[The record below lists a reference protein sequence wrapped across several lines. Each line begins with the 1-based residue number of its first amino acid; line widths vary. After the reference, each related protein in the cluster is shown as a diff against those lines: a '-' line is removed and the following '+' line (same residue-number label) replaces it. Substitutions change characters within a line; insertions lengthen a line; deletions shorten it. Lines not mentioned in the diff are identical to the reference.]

1 MDPPAGVSFAGSDS
15 RLLEREQPLNRL
27 CELTAAA
34 LEGRGSVVAVVG
46 GAGEGKTALLAEAGT
61 LAEEM
66 GAQVWRAYG
75 STLERPFAF
84 GVVRQLL
91 GPPAAELG
99 PDQRDEVFTGAARLA
114 ASVLDIEDRSEPLD
128 QFTARHGLYWLLVN
142 LTRRSSAV
150 LLVDDAHWAD
160 QPSLE
165 WLGSLLRRLDGL
177 PVLVV
182 VASRPPAFDTAGDS
196 LAAMLSDPSIPLL
209 RVGPLSQVAAATL
222 VRRELRTDVDE
233 PFVDACHRATGGN
246 PLALVELVRTLR
258 RDVLSPGLA
267 TDRLGDRA
275 PETIERHVR
284 GRLDELGPEAVEL
297 ARALAVLGDR
307 TLLRQVSS
315 LAGVELER
323 AMPLVDELTLAGI
336 VARATELRFEHPLV
350 HAAVR
355 DGMSP
360 RHRARLHARAAAL
373 LAEERGDPEA
383 IAAHLLSAEPAG
395 NPDSVGALREAG
407 IAALR
412 RGSPESARAYLERA
426 LIEPPPPELQSAVRG
441 ELGRA
446 LFAALD
452 TAALEHLA
460 VARTLTTDPRERA
473 GLGLMLAEAC
483 FYAGQ
488 RDKLFA
494 VLGDTLCDL
503 GDADPGLAF
512 AARAMQTAA
521 RAGLDHSWP
530 ATEHAEHERLVALAG
545 PASETGRKLRLSLAL
560 VISAAGRRTA
570 SETVAIV
577 EDAFEDGMLERTDP
591 GSSTAA
597 GHGLFALVY
606 ADALDRAI
614 ELAGRMMTHGGA
626 SGNALMIGISSHA
639 HGVAHLRRGALADA
653 EASARTSV
661 ETATRSEARFA
672 ESITRPVLAETLI
685 ERGRLVDAVEVL
697 APVPAEVEAPA
708 ARHYVHLA
716 RARLHRARGAREEAI
731 TELEKLGEEA
741 SHASLRNPTFLP
753 WRSELAL
760 LIAGEDPDRS
770 RELADSELADAIRVK
785 LPRAIGVALRAR
797 AASEHGDVREAT
809 LRESV
814 AALEQSPARLE
825 LTRALIDLGAHLR
838 RAGRRSAAREPLR
851 QALELAHR
859 CAAEPLI
866 ALAGAELQAAD
877 GRPRSPWLT
886 GAGALTP
893 SELRVARLAAQ
904 GATNQ
909 QIAETL
915 FVTIKTVE
923 MHLSHVYR
931 KLDTRSRTELPR
943 LLGDEDGLE

>member
-1 MDPPAGVSFAGSDS
+1 
-15 RLLEREQPLNRL
+15 LEREQSLNRL
-27 CELTAAA
+27 SELTAAA
-34 LEGRGSVVAVVG
+34 LEGRGSMAAVVG
-46 GAGEGKTALLAEAGT
+46 GAGEGKTALLAEVGA
-61 LAEEM
+61 LAEGM
-66 GAQVWRAYG
+66 GVRVWRAYG

-84 GVVRQLL
+84 GLVRQLL
-91 GPPAAELG
+91 GPVAAALG

-114 ASVLDIEDRSEPLD
+114 ASVLDIEDRPEPLD
-128 QFTARHGLYWLLVN
+128 EFAARHGLYWLLVN
-142 LTRRSSAV
+142 LSRRGSAV
-150 LLVDDAHWAD
+150 LLIDDAHWAD
-160 QPSLE
+160 QASLE

-177 PVLVV
+177 PVLLV
-182 VASRPPAFDTAGDS
+182 VASRPPAFDTAGDA

-209 RVGPLSQVAAATL
+209 RVGALSQPAVATL
-222 VRRELRTDVDE
+222 VRRELRTEVDE
-233 PFVDACHRATGGN
+233 PFVEACHRATGGN
-246 PLALVELVRTLR
+246 PLAMTELVRALR
-258 RDVLSPGLA
+258 RDGPDPSLA
-267 TDRLGDRA
+267 ADRIGDRA

-284 GRLDELGPEAVEL
+284 GRLDQLGPEAVDF

-307 TLLRQVSS
+307 ALLRQVAS

-323 AMPLVDELTLAGI
+323 AVPLVDELTLAGI
-336 VARATELRFEHPLV
+336 VASAAELRFEHPLV

-355 DGMSP
+355 DGMST
-360 RHRARLHARAAAL
+360 RRRALLHARAAVL
-373 LAEERGDPEA
+373 LVEEGGDPEA
-383 IAAHLLSAEPAG
+383 IAAHLLSGDPAA
-395 NPDSVGALREAG
+395 NPESVGALRAAAA
-407 IAALR
+407 AALR
-412 RGSPESARAYLERA
+412 RGSPESALAYLERA
-426 LIEPPPPELQSAVRG
+426 LIEPPPPELQSAIRG

-446 LFAALD
+446 AFAALD

-460 VARTLTTDPRERA
+460 AARKLATAPRERA
-473 GLGLMLAEAC
+473 GLGLMLAEVC
-483 FYAGQ
+483 FYAGL

-494 VLGDTLCDL
+494 ALDDALRDL

-512 AARAMQTAA
+512 AARAMRTAA
-521 RAGLDHSWP
+521 LAGLDHSWP
-530 ATEHAEHERLVALAG
+530 ASEDAEHEALAALAG
-545 PASETGRKLRLSLAL
+545 PSSQTGRKLRLSLAL
-560 VISAAGRRTA
+560 VTSASGRRTA
-570 SETVAIV
+570 PQTIATV
-577 EDAFEDGMLERTDP
+577 EDALEDAMLQRTDP

-606 ADALDRAI
+606 ADALDRA
-614 ELAGRMMTHGGA
+614 ADRAARMMTHGAANG
-626 SGNALMIGISSHA
+626 SALMLGISSHA
-639 HGVAHLRRGALADA
+639 HAFAHLRRGALADA

-661 ETATRSEARFA
+661 ETALRTQARFA

-685 ERGRLVDAVEVL
+685 ERGRLMEAVEVL
-697 APVPAEVEAPA
+697 AAVPAEVDAPA
-708 ARHYVHLA
+708 ARHYVRLA

-731 TELEKLGEEA
+731 TELEGLGEEA
-741 SHASLRNPTFLP
+741 RHASVRNPAFFP

-760 LIAGEDPDRS
+760 LVASEDPRRA
-770 RELADSELADAIRVK
+770 RELAESELADAIRIK

-797 AASEHGDVREAT
+797 AATEQGDVREAT

-825 LTRALIDLGAHLR
+825 LIRALIDLGAHLR

-866 ALAGAELQAAD
+866 ALAGDELEAAD

-886 GAGALTP
+886 GAAALTP

-923 MHLSHVYR
+923 MHLTHAYR
-931 KLDTRSRTELPR
+931 KLGTRSRTELPG
-943 LLGDEDGLE
+943 LLEPPIEQP